1 MNTRTDSV
9 EIISPNNVLANAMLR
24 SVDMV
29 RPRLQA
35 TSPDRVAFCVGT
47 QINGAPH
54 LGTSLVHTA
63 AFLLAAATKRMF
75 NVDTVV
81 RFGALDNAPHEIRLD
96 PETHHAYQH
105 TYYHALGR
113 DGIRDLL
120 GKYYQALFDSL
131 ADATG
136 VDYEVETY
144 TTQQAAPAFRHEFLA
159 TLARL
164 DQIRWPLAPSH
175 GQVHLRLP
183 CPQCGWAEKR
193 AERTRLIRTGSGGAD
208 FAAVCTDHGDY
219 EVAVTADTG
228 GYLDLATLYRNL
240 VKERMA
246 ARDHVTLSVM
256 VKGGDWAYGSQ
267 LVDEAFAQLPG
278 PPPPPRIFTPMVLTD
293 TGAKLSKSLIREG
306 KVPPPPGV
314 RDWMLDI
321 TSWPGDTN
329 SFVDAMVWLV
339 GKMLADPKHFYR
351 SYTTQELDR
360 IMGRRPDYHPGVRAR
375 QMNLFRRY
383 FDLVASGRKTIEV
396 RVQYPN
402 LRKLAAGEHIRFV
415 CGRDEALTRVK
426 RVARYTSFEAM
437 LDGEG
442 PERVNPDS
450 PREQQL
456 ANIRRIYGPEKEALG
471 VLAIEIELV
480 TPPAPAP
487 APRQPQ

>member
-1 MNTRTDSV
+1 MTSESM

-35 TSPDRVAFCVGT
+35 TNPDRVAFCVGT

-54 LGTSLVHTA
+54 LGTSLVQTA
-63 AFLLAAATKRMF
+63 AFLLAKATKRTF
-75 NVDTVV
+75 NVDAVV
-81 RFGALDNAPHEIRLD
+81 RFGALDNAPYDVRLD
-96 PETHHAYQH
+96 PETHHAYQQ
-105 TYYHALGR
+105 TYAHALGEEAVS
-113 DGIRDLL
+113 DLIE
-120 GKYYQALFDSL
+120 KYYRGMFDSL

-144 TTQQAAPAFRHEFLA
+144 TAQQADPVFRHEFLA
-159 TLARL
+159 TLGYL
-164 DQIRWPLAPSH
+164 ESIRWPLAPSH

-193 AERTRLIRTGSGGAD
+193 AERTHLLRTGSGGAD

-219 EVAVTADTG
+219 EVNVTADSG
-228 GYLDLATLYRNL
+228 GYLDLSTLYRNL

-256 VKGGDWAYGSQ
+256 VKGGDWAFGCQ
-267 LVDEAFAQLPG
+267 PVDEAFAQLPG

-306 KVPPPPGV
+306 KVPPPSGARP
-314 RDWMLDI
+314 WMLDV
-321 TSWPGDTN
+321 TAWDGDTD
-329 SFVDAMVWLV
+329 SYVDALVWLV
-339 GKMLADPKHFYR
+339 AKMLADPKHFYR
-351 SYTTQELDR
+351 SYTTQELDQ
-360 IMGRRPDYHPGVRAR
+360 IMTTRPATTTGVRAR
-375 QMNLFRRY
+375 EMNLFRRY
-383 FDLVASGRKTIEV
+383 FDLVAAGRKTIEV
-396 RVQYPN
+396 RVRYPN
-402 LRKLAAGEHIRFV
+402 LRKLTAGDHIRFV
-415 CGRDEALTRVK
+415 CGRDDCLTQVK
-426 RVARYTSFEAM
+426 RVTAYDSFEAM

-442 PERVNPDS
+442 PTNVNPDS

-480 TPPAPAP
+480 P
-487 APRQPQ
+487 